1 MSKVMKAV
9 TGIFAP
15 KIPKP
20 APTPAMPDPESVPNI
35 LAARK
40 KIEEGRKAGRAG
52 TIYTSSSGAY
62 DKSNLGGTA

>member
-15 KIPKP
+15 KMPKP
-20 APTPAMPDPESVPNI
+20 APTPAMPDPESVPNV

-40 KIEEGRKAGRAG
+40 KVEERRASGRAG
-52 TIYTSSSGAY
+52 TIYTNSSGAY
-62 DKSNLGGTA
+62 SGNNLAGTS